1 MLTFLGSCL
10 LLRKSITLVLSKS
23 FYRCFRKSQIGS
35 DYFDTKIYGVY
46 LGRKYQKLL
55 RIKLFVYI

>member
-23 FYRCFRKSQIGS
+23 FYRSYVFENLKLVQIILILK
-35 DYFDTKIYGVY
+35 FMECI
-46 LGRKYQKLL
+46 
-55 RIKLFVYI
+55 